1 MTDQIIKYDEEM
13 VGANHPTKADTL
25 NRAFL
30 IEHNSDG
37 THGAGVGGTG
47 NHIYDTLTG
56 IDTGSTSVGSTPAFT
71 VAKFDDATDQS
82 VALHLDIDADLIALL
97 PSGKKLKLQLLC
109 GRGAYTTGSL
119 FELDLVGRK
128 DDPDGSSNTIA
139 KTGQMTGANLW
150 TEDDLQWRDTG
161 VELTDSDYGS
171 AAGLISGQITRD
183 AGATNNIDAD
193 LLVLRSRWVVVV
205 A

>member
-1 MTDQIIKYDEEM
+1 MTQQVINYDEEM

-30 IEHNSDG
+30 IEHNADG
-37 THGAGVGGTG
+37 THGAGVGGSG
-47 NHIYDTLTG
+47 NFIYDTLTG
-56 IDTGSTSVGSTPAFT
+56 ITTGVGSVGTTPAFS
-71 VAKFDDATDQS
+71 VATFDDATDQYAS
-82 VALHLDIDADLIALL
+82 LHLDIDDDLINLL

-128 DDPDGSSNTIA
+128 DDPDGSSNTLSD
-139 KTGQMTGANLW
+139 TGQMTSANGW

-161 VELTDSDYGS
+161 IELTDSDYGTS
-171 AAGLISGQITRD
+171 ACVVSGQISRD
-183 AGATNNIDAD
+183 ASATNNIDAD
-193 LLVLRSRWVVVV
+193 LLVLRDRWVVVDV
-205 A
+205 